1 MEFERRAGRHS
12 AGMPRQYPEHI
23 PLKSAAPRPCK
34 AICPAHISVQ
44 GYVAL
49 TAQGKYQEALK
60 LIKEENPLPA
70 ICGRVCHHPCESAC
84 MRGEVDEPVAID
96 SIKRFLADLDLSSQT
111 RFVRG

>member
-1 MEFERRAGRHS
+1 M
-12 AGMPRQYPEHI
+12 
-23 PLKSAAPRPCK
+23 
-34 AICPAHISVQ
+34 
-44 GYVAL
+44 AL

-96 SIKRFLADLDLSSQT
+96 SIKRFLADLDLNSET
-111 RFVRG
+111 RFVPQIKEKRRRKGRNHRFGSGRLIVRLLPGNRRLPGNGF